1 MKKQSS
7 IGQKDQHQAIS
18 IVKRA
23 EGMHSRPSRGSS
35 IRNREEDSNQIVVTG
50 AFPQGHL
57 EAGVLVEVIRD
68 PENPSRLAFL
78 HWKDGRATVLHEIR
92 HEGQIFVP
100 PDPTSSSFPDLSL
113 PNGLVPCGE
122 PAELLAEISSTIP
135 SFVTILPD
143 QLRIVE
149 ALVLASWFPDC
160 FEAAPYLWVVGP
172 LGSAKTKLLK
182 LLKCLCRRG
191 LIAGDLR
198 SGSVY
203 QLINTW
209 NPTLLIDELEL
220 GNSGASGEL
229 LRILRTGSVPG
240 VPTVRNGVRFST
252 YGLKV
257 VSSRQPIGD
266 AALASRGFVIS
277 MLPTET
283 ETLPLDD
290 AAMQELEKKF
300 QPRLCMMRLNNYAA
314 VKNRCVSPMDLKGL
328 SPRVKQLARA
338 LTAPLLGDAESTSTV
353 LKILGER
360 DDEARIERSLEPEWL
375 VAEALF
381 SACHEGMEKGYLVS
395 EILVGGVAAEINQ
408 RLQTRNE
415 DIRLKAKKVGLVL
428 KSLGLRTVSLGRL
441 GRGLQLT
448 SVMKRKIHELAAR
461 LGIDRRA
468 ISSLMGL
475 ESGYGGTPCAL
486 CEEFD
491 LTGGLR
497 FVSLNRFPPRN
508 HRLSER
514 DYMSGQKS
522 KRGPLFDKRY
532 DDSEN

>member
-7 IGQKDQHQAIS
+7 IGQKGQHQAIS

-23 EGMHSRPSRGSS
+23 EGRRPRASRGSS
-35 IRNREEDSNQIVVTG
+35 IRNREEDSHQIVVTG

-57 EAGVLVEVIRD
+57 EAGVLVEIIRD

-78 HWKDGRATVLHEIR
+78 HWKNGRATVLHEIR
-92 HEGQIFVP
+92 HDGRIFLP

-113 PNGLVPCGE
+113 PSGLVPCGE
-122 PAELLAEISSTIP
+122 PAELLAEITSTIP
-135 SFVTILPD
+135 SFVKLLPD
-143 QLRIVE
+143 QLRIIE

-182 LLKCLCRRG
+182 LLKCMCRRG

-198 SGSVY
+198 SGSIY
-203 QLINTW
+203 QLMDTW

-257 VSSRQPIGD
+257 ISSRQPIGD

-283 ETLPLDD
+283 ETLPLDH

-314 VKNRCVSPMDLKGL
+314 VK
-328 SPRVKQLARA
+328 
-338 LTAPLLGDAESTSTV
+338 
-353 LKILGER
+353 
-360 DDEARIERSLEPEWL
+360 
-375 VAEALF
+375 
-381 SACHEGMEKGYLVS
+381 
-395 EILVGGVAAEINQ
+395 
-408 RLQTRNE
+408 
-415 DIRLKAKKVGLVL
+415 
-428 KSLGLRTVSLGRL
+428 KSLRL
-441 GRGLQLT
+441 
-448 SVMKRKIHELAAR
+448 AN
-461 LGIDRRA
+461 
-468 ISSLMGL
+468 GL
-475 ESGYGGTPCAL
+475 EGAEP
-486 CEEFD
+486 
-491 LTGGLR
+491 
-497 FVSLNRFPPRN
+497 
-508 HRLSER
+508 
-514 DYMSGQKS
+514 SGQANCAGAHGASSGRSGKHF
-522 KRGPLFDKRY
+522 KVAQDFGRARRRG
-532 DDSEN
+532 SN